1 MEEHIVKKPLKEYF
15 VWDRPVRIFHWL
27 NVLCVLG
34 LIAIGVTILNAKEL
48 GISTDGKIL
57 LKTWHVYFGYVFV
70 INLIIRIIWG
80 FIKAKIVMFS
90 GDLYC
95 QKVRR
100 TGIYLLTIL
109 LV

>member
-48 GISTDGKIL
+48 GIS
-57 LKTWHVYFGYVFV
+57 
-70 INLIIRIIWG
+70 N
-80 FIKAKIVMFS
+80 
-90 GDLYC
+90 
-95 QKVRR
+95 RR
-100 TGIYLLTIL
+100 
-109 LV
+109 